1 MYVGKDFSLFYRL
14 SLHAMNCSLSCE
26 EAFESHPVPLV
37 SSQHYFLKDL
47 SPFQN
52 VLAWTYHL
60 KLFVCFLWAVWKV
73 KILSEVLL
81 FVYEKL
87 LTLVLWFFFYFID
100 MIAYQCFLVKSWDPF
115 SIGHIIW
122 KLWWLNFFI
131 FFSQPLYSSGHPA
144 AVKTASTISLRG
156 AWAKALPTRAG
167 LIPQYPG
174 GNRKEPTLWFT
185 PTAQRMHAHTDPTL
199 MSASHHRLT
208 NAT

>member
-1 MYVGKDFSLFYRL
+1 
-14 SLHAMNCSLSCE
+14 MNCSLSCE
-26 EAFESHPVPLV
+26 EAFESHPVPFV

-60 KLFVCFLWAVWKV
+60 KLFVCFLWVVWKV

-81 FVYEKL
+81 FVYGKTTDSC
-87 LTLVLWFFFYFID
+87 TLIFFCFIG
-100 MIAYQCFLVKSWDPF
+100 MIVYQCFLVKSWDPL
-115 SIGHIIW
+115 SVGHIIW
-122 KLWWLNFFI
+122 KVWWLNFFV
-131 FFSQPLYSSGHPA
+131 FFLHPLCSSSHPA
-144 AVKTASTISLRG
+144 AVRTTSTICLRG

-167 LIPQYPG
+167 LIPRYPS

-199 MSASHHRLT
+199 MSTSHHRSI